1 MEGVVPDFRRL
12 FESAPGCYLVL
23 TPDLT
28 IVAVT
33 DAYAE
38 ATMTRREEIVGRSI
52 FSVFPDN
59 PEDPA
64 ASGVATLRDSLLRVL
79 SQRRPDAMAVQKYD
93 VRRPDAEGGGF
104 ETRYW
109 SPLNS
114 PVFDPSGEI
123 SHIIH
128 RVDDV
133 TEFVRLQDARREQAL
148 ATEALQVRAD
158 AMETEVFR
166 RAQQIQDAN
175 RELRTHQAELEARV
189 AERTATLREKNEA
202 LEREI
207 SERHKAEQA
216 LRRSEDQLRQA
227 QKLEAVGRLAGGV
240 AHDFNNILSAILS
253 YAAFVLEALREDDPV
268 REDVV
273 EIRDA
278 GERAAA
284 LTRQLLA
291 FSRHQVLEV
300 TVLDLNEIVHGVER
314 MLRRTLGE
322 DIQLRLVMEEHLGR
336 VSSDRGQIEQVILNL
351 VVNARDAMPRGGRLT
366 IETANV
372 DFSDVQAAE
381 RLGARAGPHVMLSVS
396 DTGIG
401 MDKET
406 QARVFEPFF
415 TTKERG
421 KGTGLGLSTAFG
433 IVKQSGG
440 TLWLYSEV
448 GEGTTFKVY
457 LPVVEHEVRA
467 TVPPTPPVLPVA
479 RGHETVL
486 LVEDDEQVR
495 AVAAEI
501 LRRAGYAVLET
512 GGPLAALAACAEHVG
527 PVDLL
532 LTDVVMPSMNGKDL
546 AEQIRALRPQIR
558 VLFMSGYT
566 DDVILHQGLEAG
578 VRFVQKPL
586 RPETLL
592 RKLRDALDAAP

>member
-12 FESAPGCYLVL
+12 FESAPGSFLVL

-33 DAYAE
+33 DAYAQ
-38 ATMTRREEIVGRSI
+38 ATMTRREEIVGRGI

-64 ASGVATLRDSLLRVL
+64 ATGVATLRDSLLRVL

-114 PVFDPSGEI
+114 PVLDESGEI

-133 TEFVRLQDARREQAL
+133 TEFVRLQHARREQEL

-207 SERHKAEQA
+207 AERQKTEQA

-268 REDVV
+268 REDVA

-300 TVLDLNEIVHGVER
+300 TVLDLNEIVGGVER

-322 DIQLRLVMEEHLGR
+322 DIQLRLVLQEDLGR

-457 LPVVEHEVRA
+457 LPVVEHEARA
-467 TVPPTPPVLPVA
+467 TVSSMPPVLPAA

-501 LRRAGYAVLET
+501 LRRAGYTVLET
-512 GGPLAALAACAEHVG
+512 GGPLAALAACAEHAG
-527 PVDLL
+527 PVEVL

-546 AEQIRALRPQIR
+546 AEQVRALRPQIR